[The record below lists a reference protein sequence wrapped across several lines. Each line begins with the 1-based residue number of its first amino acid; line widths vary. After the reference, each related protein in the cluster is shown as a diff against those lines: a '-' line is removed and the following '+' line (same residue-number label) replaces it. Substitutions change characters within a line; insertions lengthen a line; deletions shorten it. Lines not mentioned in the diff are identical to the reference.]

1 MISKNFHIQRGD
13 DVETLPKNDAV
24 QSFNLQS
31 QWGTLEVLV
40 LVDGESSG
48 TAKNK
53 LTPVVIQQCLTE
65 LRSLAKT
72 SAKIEAALEDTLRNV
87 HTHLR
92 NMRTLDHS
100 LDAQDVDVAI
110 VAILKDKVSVVLSG
124 RLVALRVKA
133 GQVEVL
139 AGGRGAVGVFSRAA
153 NFQPEA
159 TGSVSLGRGEDIVVA
174 SDGIHGGAPS
184 AWRTIRKEELVET
197 LKNERD
203 LKRAAKRLVSY
214 PLGRNVAEDISVV
227 ILRQAQADKKTPG
240 WFLPAAIVLV
250 ILAFFAYR
258 SLSPQAAPDNG
269 RVIVSEVTG
278 LVFKVDP
285 AQLTHENI
293 SGFDQVP
300 ALYTVSTGS
309 ASSATMLVRSADLVL
324 GPDSK
329 VYFAQIES
337 EAPERVNQV
346 ILDVETQSWL
356 LLGHSGLAQSFV
368 MRSGS
373 SSFELYAG
381 MRSQVA
387 FVYRPGALEFYCFLG
402 DCSVALNGET
412 HALPTGNKASADS
425 ATSNIRIAGI
435 TETDKL
441 ELEQEC
447 NCSLP

>member
-13 DVETLPKNDAV
+13 DIETLPKNDAF

-31 QWGTLEVLV
+31 KWGALEALV

-53 LTPVVIQQCLTE
+53 FTAVVIQQCLTE

-72 SAKIEAALEDTLRNV
+72 SAKVETALEDTLRNV
-87 HTHLR
+87 HAHLR
-92 NMRTLDHS
+92 NMRALDSS

-110 VAILKDKVSVVLSG
+110 VAILKDKVAVALSG
-124 RLVALRVKA
+124 RLAALRVKA
-133 GQVEVL
+133 GQVDVL
-139 AGGRGAVGVFSRAA
+139 AGGRGAAGVFSRAA
-153 NFQPEA
+153 SFQPEVA
-159 TGSVSLGRGEDIVVA
+159 GSVSLGKGEDIVIA

-227 ILRQAQADKKTPG
+227 ILRQAQADKKKPV
-240 WFLPAAIVLV
+240 WLLPAAIGLAIV
-250 ILAFFAYR
+250 AFFAYR

-269 RVIVSEVTG
+269 RVTVSEVTG

-285 AQLTHENI
+285 AQSSHENI
-293 SGFDQVP
+293 SGFDQIS

-309 ASSATMLVRSADLVL
+309 ASSATMLVRSADLML

-337 EAPERVNQV
+337 EAPERANQV

-356 LLGHSGLAQSFV
+356 LLKDGDGALTEGFV
-368 MRSGS
+368 MRNGS
-373 SSFELYAG
+373 NSFELVGASMPG
-381 MRSQVA
+381 QV
-387 FVYRPGALEFYCFLG
+387 VLVSRLGGLEFYCFLG
-402 DCSVALNGET
+402 VCSVNGET
-412 HALPTGNKASADS
+412 LSIGDKASVDS
-425 ATSNIRIAGI
+425 ATSNVSTAGI
-435 TETDKL
+435 TEADKL
-441 ELEQEC
+441 ELEQKC